1 MKSLKTLFFALP
13 VAGLFLM
20 DARDASACGGCFG
33 PPAEDTQVT
42 SHQMILSVDNTQTTL
57 WDQISYT
64 GAPEFFAWVL
74 PTKGV
79 VDIGLSSDL
88 LFQSMNAITQVQV
101 FPPFFNCPTPCFDG
115 ANGAGTSSS
124 STGTGGGV
132 MVIAQEVVGPYE
144 TVQLSA
150 ADPQELKDWL
160 LNNNFVL
167 PPDVAPIIDSYV
179 AEGFNFLALKLAP
192 GEGIDSMRPV
202 RVTTPGASPVLPLR
216 MVAAGTGAVTPITLH
231 VIGEGRYTPSN
242 FASFSIDEEE
252 LIWDW
257 GQSRSNYTDLRQA
270 GLAANSG
277 KTWLIEGAE
286 PLSPYTIEDNIYNTV
301 QYQPELSGYGDA
313 LGEGAQAEAEAD
325 LAALYGAIAPDSLW
339 VTRMLAELPRAALG
353 TDLQVGA
360 SPEQSEVPHIFQITK
375 TVGPAPTCPPVDTT
389 CGNGSSGGFN
399 PAEKIGN
406 RVSAVSAG
414 GGGCAVSEPGGMR
427 AVFAGVALVAALAL
441 VRRRRT
447 RRGQSTL

>member
-13 VAGLFLM
+13 VAGLFLV

-64 GAPEFFAWVL
+64 GAPELFAWVL

-79 VDIGLSSDL
+79 VEIGLSSDL
-88 LFQSMNAITQVQV
+88 LFQSLNAITQVQV
-101 FPPFFNCPTPCFDG
+101 FPPFLNCPVSPCG
-115 ANGAGTSSS
+115 GPNSAGTGST
-124 STGTGGGV
+124 STGGDGGV
-132 MVIAQEVVGPYE
+132 TVLAQEVVGPFD

-160 LNNNFVL
+160 ATNNFVL
-167 PPDVAPIIDSYV
+167 PPDVAPIIDAYV

-216 MVAAGTGAVTPITLH
+216 MVAAGTGAITPITLH

-242 FASFSIDEEE
+242 FASFTIDEEAI
-252 LIWDW
+252 LWDW

-270 GLAANSG
+270 GLAGNSG
-277 KTWLIEGAE
+277 KTWLIEDAE
-286 PLSPYTIEDNIYNTV
+286 PLSPYTIENSILTTV
-301 QYQPELSGYGDA
+301 QYQPELSGYGDE

-325 LAALYGAIAPDSLW
+325 LAALYGTIAPESLW
-339 VTRMLAELPRAALG
+339 VTRLLAELPRAALG

-360 SPEQSEVPHIFQITK
+360 SPDQSSVPHIFQITK
-375 TVGPAPTCPPVDTT
+375 TVGPEPQCPPIDTT
-389 CGNGSSGGFN
+389 CDDGSSGDFT
-399 PAEKIGN
+399 PTEDIGN
-406 RVSAVSAG
+406 RVRGVSAG

-427 AVFAGVALVAALAL
+427 AVFAGLALVTALAL
-441 VRRRRT
+441 VRRRRMRRSEST
-447 RRGQSTL
+447 R